1 MTLQTRDKRALAI
14 LAAAALVFLIWN
26 YFLTRETETP
36 AVTGAGSI
44 PMAERRLTRLREI
57 AAKLPARQAILKTV
71 KTDLAAREKG
81 LIQAETAAQAQAQ
94 VLQIFRRLANSQSV
108 EIRAVEMGKVQP
120 LGDAYGE
127 VLVPITFECR
137 IEQLL
142 NVLADISSQPE
153 MITTTEMRITAANE
167 KEKTMTVRL
176 TISGAVPRRL
186 VPEKKGGAAF

>member
-153 MITTTEMRITAANE
+153 MIT
-167 KEKTMTVRL
+167 
-176 TISGAVPRRL
+176 
-186 VPEKKGGAAF
+186 